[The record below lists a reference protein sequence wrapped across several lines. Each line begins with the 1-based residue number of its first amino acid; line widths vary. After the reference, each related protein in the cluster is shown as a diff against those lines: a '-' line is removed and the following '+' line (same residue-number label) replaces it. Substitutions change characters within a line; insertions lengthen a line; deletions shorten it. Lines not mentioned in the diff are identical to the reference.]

1 MRKASA
7 RTFDSSR
14 CRTRF
19 ITRLSSGRRWIRV
32 VFLGCINAVITSAL
46 FFGWALAIVL
56 FDCFQR
62 RVPNALVFA
71 GLLLACLL
79 AALGCSPFHA
89 SIATALLGVAA
100 GLFALLPFFMIG
112 VMGGADVKVFA
123 ALGAWCGVQSLPQLW
138 WLRASRQGFT
148 RCSCCRR
155 DRTARC
161 KEPRAKVTADGLLPA
176 QCSIAGCRSTPFRLV
191 DIVRLRMPHSLPW
204 LRSAYWLYRR

>member
-1 MRKASA
+1 
-7 RTFDSSR
+7 
-14 CRTRF
+14 
-19 ITRLSSGRRWIRV
+19 
-32 VFLGCINAVITSAL
+32 VITSAL

-123 ALGAWCGVQSLPQLW
+123 ALGAWCGVHALPQLW
-138 WLRASRQGFT
+138 VAASLAAGVHALFLLSQRSHGTVQGTAGESHSGWVASGAMQHSRLSVNSVSTGRHRASPYAAFL
-148 RCSCCRR
+148 
-155 DRTARC
+155 AM
-161 KEPRAKVTADGLLPA
+161 AAIGLLA
-176 QCSIAGCRSTPFRLV
+176 IQTLKVSQ
-191 DIVRLRMPHSLPW
+191 
-204 LRSAYWLYRR
+204 